1 MFLGGYTT
9 GPKVLIDLLRQRSRP
24 YLFSNS
30 LPPSVV
36 AQASKVCIII
46 YHHGNIIFQCCH
58 SLFKA
63 FDILM
68 EGSNVIEKLM
78 SNMTLFRSRMSEA
91 GFTLM
96 VIYYLM
102 HYS

>member
-1 MFLGGYTT
+1 MFSGGYTT

-36 AQASKVCIII
+36 AQASKVCIR
-46 YHHGNIIFQCCH
+46 YHHGNIKLQYCH
-58 SLFKA
+58 LLFKA

-68 EGSNVIEKLM
+68 QGSNVIEKLM

-96 VIYYLM
+96 VIHYCI